1 MKTELLAPAGDI
13 EAGYAAIYYG
23 ADAVYLG
30 LKNFSARATAVNF
43 SPEELDNFVG
53 YAHNMKSKVYVT
65 VNTLVQE
72 NELSNLLQTLDVCSN
87 CHVDGVILQ
96 DLGVARVIK
105 EKYPELELHASTQM
119 AVHNKEG
126 AMALQ
131 KLGFK
136 RVVLARELSLN
147 EIKEIAAIPELE
159 TEAFIHGALCYSYS
173 GMCMFSSLEN
183 GRSANRGKCLY
194 PCRALFFGESG
205 EKHYFSMKDM
215 ALEEQVLKLPVN
227 SLKIEGRK
235 KSALYVA
242 AVTDY
247 YRRILDGKGADEK
260 RAANIKQIFSRP
272 WCKFMLNGKDKQVV
286 DRDFVGHRGLEIGKV
301 GRVVNNKL
309 YFCSKYKICRHDGLQ
324 IDIEG
329 REKPLGFSAQK
340 IQVDGKNVF
349 ETVPN
354 KEAMV
359 VVPFEAELLQ
369 KGQKIYLASSSEVK
383 GSYDYKCPKQGEFAA
398 RQNVEVKVEVFA
410 DKVVA
415 GAEKYESVIAGKFEP
430 AKDAAKTE
438 EAIRKAFDKT
448 GDTKLELK
456 KLDVVNEQ
464 GLFVPASIL
473 NELRRDLYAKIE
485 IVKKKGELPDV
496 FATREKQEPKLIV
509 RTDDVSNIV
518 DINFDDV
525 AEIEFLLDTDSNI
538 PDLQKLPKTK
548 IRLVLPQVARN
559 MSFWRKKVDSL
570 LSAGYK
576 KWTIGN
582 WWGLE
587 VLPSKGVD
595 IAFDNGIYMMNSQ
608 AISAAKE
615 MNISRIC
622 LSVEDCLKNM
632 QKLAQISSLKVVM
645 PVYQDVP
652 LFWSAVCVRDND
664 CAKCKKD
671 IKWMKFAKD
680 GKNYWVR
687 SKNCQ
692 TLVIADTPICF
703 AKEAES
709 VEADFYRAD
718 FCYKK
723 YEAKDAAAIWQ
734 KIKNFEDVAKCSKA
748 NLGSAAL

>member
-43 SPEELDNFVG
+43 SAEELDNFVG
-53 YAHNMKSKVYVT
+53 YAHSLKRRVYVT

-72 NELSNLLQTLDVCSN
+72 DELQSLLSTLDVCAN
-87 CHVDGVILQ
+87 CHADGIILQ
-96 DLGVARVIK
+96 DLGVARIIR

-126 AMALQ
+126 ALALQ

-136 RVVLARELSLN
+136 RVVLARELSLA
-147 EIKEIAAIPELE
+147 EIKEIASIPNLE

-173 GMCMFSSLEN
+173 GMCLFSSLES

-194 PCRALFFGESG
+194 PCRALFKGESG

-215 ALEEQVLKLPVN
+215 ALEEQVLKMPVD

-247 YRRILDGKGADEK
+247 YRRILDGRGADEK
-260 RAANIKQIFSRP
+260 RADNIKQIFSRP
-272 WCKFMLNGKDKQVV
+272 WCKFMLNGKNKNVV
-286 DRDFVGHRGLEIGKV
+286 DRDFVGHRGLEIGKIS
-301 GRVVNNKL
+301 RVEGNKI
-309 YFCSKYKICRHDGLQ
+309 FFVSRYKICRHDGLQ

-329 REKPLGFSAQK
+329 REKPLGFSVQK
-340 IQVDGKNVF
+340 LQVNGKNVF
-349 ETVPN
+349 ETIPD

-359 VVPFEAELLQ
+359 VVPFEIELLK

-383 GSYDYKCPKQGEFAA
+383 GSYDYKSPRQGEFAA
-398 RQNVEVKVEVFA
+398 RQNVDVKVEVKP

-415 GAEKYESVIAGKFEP
+415 CAGKYESEVIGKFET
-430 AKDAAKTE
+430 AKDATKTT
-438 EAIRKAFDKT
+438 EAIKKAFGKT
-448 GDTKLELK
+448 GDTKLSLGELIIENPK
-456 KLDVVNEQ
+456 E
-464 GLFVPASIL
+464 LFVPASML
-473 NELRRDLYAKIE
+473 NDLRRDLYAKIE
-485 IVKKKGELPDV
+485 IVSKKGELPEV
-496 FATREKQEPKLIV
+496 FAPRDIQEPRWIV
-509 RTDDVSNIV
+509 RTDDVSNI
-518 DINFDDV
+518 
-525 AEIEFLLDTDSNI
+525 AEINLEDVFEVEFLLDTDTNI
-538 PDLQKLPKTK
+538 VDLQKLPKSK

-559 MSFWRKKVDSL
+559 MLVWRQKVESL

-587 VLPSKGVD
+587 VLPSSGVD

-608 AISAAKE
+608 AVSAAKE
-615 MNISRIC
+615 MRVSRVC
-622 LSVEDCLKNM
+622 LSVEDCLANM
-632 QKLAQISSLKVVM
+632 QKLARISPLKVVM

-671 IKWMKFAKD
+671 TKWMKFAKD
-680 GKNYWVR
+680 GKNYWAR

-692 TLVIADTPICF
+692 TLVLADVPVCY
-703 AKEAES
+703 AKEAAS
-709 VEADFYRAD
+709 VAADFYRAD

-723 YEAKDAAAIWQ
+723 YEAKDAAAIWR
-734 KIKNFEDVAKCSKA
+734 KLRSFEDIAKCNKA
-748 NLGSAAL
+748 NLHSLAL

>member
-13 EAGYAAIYYG
+13 EAGYAAIFFG

-53 YAHNMKSKVYVT
+53 YAHSLSRKVYVT

-72 NELSNLLQTLDVCSN
+72 SELSSLLLTLDVCSN
-87 CHVDGVILQ
+87 CHVDGIILQ
-96 DLGVARVIK
+96 DLGVARIIS

-126 AMALQ
+126 ALALQ

-136 RVVLARELSLN
+136 RVVLARELSLS
-147 EIKEIAAIPELE
+147 EINEIAAIPQLE

-173 GMCMFSSLEN
+173 GMCLFSSLES

-194 PCRALFFGESG
+194 PCRAIFIGESG

-215 ALEEQVLKLPVN
+215 ALQEQVLKLPVN

-247 YRRILDGKGADEK
+247 YRRILDGKEADEK
-260 RAANIKQIFSRP
+260 RADNIKQIFSRP
-272 WCKFMLNGKDKQVV
+272 WCKFMLNGKNKNVV
-286 DRDFVGHRGLEIGKV
+286 DRDFVGHRGLEIGKISRIA
-301 GRVVNNKL
+301 GNKM
-309 YFCSKYKICRHDGLQ
+309 YFRSKYKICRHDGLQ

-340 IQVDGKNVF
+340 LQVDGKNVY
-349 ETVPN
+349 ETLVD

-359 VVPFEAELLQ
+359 VVPFESELLK

-383 GSYDYKCPKQGEFAA
+383 GSYDYKCPKEGEFAA
-398 RQNVEVKVEVFA
+398 RQKVDVKVEVLA

-415 GAEKYESVIAGKFEP
+415 SSKKYVSEIQGKFES
-430 AKDAAKTE
+430 AKDVLKTD
-438 EAIRKAFDKT
+438 EAIKTAFAKT
-448 GDTKLELK
+448 GDTKLALGELSVENK
-456 KLDVVNEQ
+456 A
-464 GLFVPASIL
+464 GLFVPVSLL

-485 IVKKKGELPDV
+485 IVRKNGDLPGV
-496 FATREKQEPKLIV
+496 FAPRKAVEPKWIV
-509 RTDDVSNIV
+509 RTDDVNNLSA
-518 DINFDDV
+518 INLDEI
-525 AEIEFLLDTDSNI
+525 AEIEFLLDTDTNVG
-538 PDLQKLPKTK
+538 DLQMLPKSK

-559 MSFWRKKVDSL
+559 MRFWHERVENL

-582 WWGLE
+582 WWGLD
-587 VLPSKGVD
+587 VLPEKGVD
-595 IAFDNGIYMMNSQ
+595 IAFDCGLYMMNSQ
-608 AISAAKE
+608 AISLAKE
-615 MNISRIC
+615 MHVSRIC
-622 LSVEDCLKNM
+622 LSVEDCFTNM
-632 QKLAQISSLKVVM
+632 QKLAKISPLAVVM

-664 CAKCKKD
+664 CANCKKD
-671 IKWMKFAKD
+671 VKWMKFAKD
-680 GKNYWVR
+680 GKTYWAR

-692 TLVIADTPICF
+692 TMVMADTPICF
-703 AKEAES
+703 AKEAKGVS
-709 VEADFYRAD
+709 ADFYRAD
-718 FCYKK
+718 FCYKQ
-723 YEAKDAAAIWQ
+723 YAANDVATIWQ
-734 KIKNFEDVAKCSKA
+734 KIRNFEDISKCNKG
-748 NLGSAAL
+748 NIGSSSL

>member
-13 EAGYAAIYYG
+13 EAGYAAIFYG

-53 YAHNMKSKVYVT
+53 YAHSLSRKVYVT

-72 NELSNLLQTLDVCSN
+72 SELQNLLSTLDVCSN
-87 CHVDGVILQ
+87 CHVDGIILQ
-96 DLGVARVIK
+96 DLGVARIIK

-126 AMALQ
+126 AIALQ

-136 RVVLARELSLN
+136 RVVLARELSLS
-147 EIKEIAAIPELE
+147 EIKEIAAIPQLE

-173 GMCMFSSLEN
+173 GMCLFSSLES

-194 PCRALFFGESG
+194 PCRAIFKGESG

-215 ALEEQVLKLPVN
+215 ALQEQVLKLPVN

-247 YRRILDGKGADEK
+247 YRRILDGKEADEK
-260 RAANIKQIFSRP
+260 RADNIKQIFSRP
-272 WCKFMLNGKDKQVV
+272 WCKFMLNGKNKNVV
-286 DRDFVGHRGLEIGKV
+286 DRDFVGHRGLEIGQIS
-301 GRVVNNKL
+301 RVVGNKM
-309 YFCSKYKICRHDGLQ
+309 YFRSKYKICRHDGLQ
-324 IDIEG
+324 IDIVG

-340 IQVDGKNVF
+340 LQVDGKNVY
-349 ETVPN
+349 ETLVD

-359 VVPFEAELLQ
+359 VVPFEAELLK

-383 GSYDYKCPKQGEFAA
+383 GSYSYKSPKQGEFVA
-398 RQNVEVKVEVFA
+398 RQNVDVKVEVSA

-415 GAEKYESVIAGKFEP
+415 SSKKYVSEIQGKFEP
-430 AKDAAKTE
+430 AKDVLKTDK
-438 EAIRKAFDKT
+438 AIKTAFAKT
-448 GDTKLELK
+448 GDTKLSLGELSVENK
-456 KLDVVNEQ
+456 A
-464 GLFVPASIL
+464 GLFVPVSLL

-485 IVKKKGELPDV
+485 IVQKKGDLPDV
-496 FATREKQEPKLIV
+496 FEPRKTMEPRWIV
-509 RTDDVSNIV
+509 RTDNLENIAA
-518 DINFDDV
+518 INLEEI
-525 AEIEFLLDTDSNI
+525 AEIEFLLDMDTNI
-538 PDLQKLPKTK
+538 SDLQKLPKSK

-559 MSFWRKKVDSL
+559 VRFWREKVENL
-570 LSAGYK
+570 LSSGYK

-587 VLPSKGVD
+587 VLPEKGVD
-595 IAFDNGIYMMNSQ
+595 IAFDCGLYMMNSQ
-608 AISAAKE
+608 AVSMAKE
-615 MNISRIC
+615 MHVSKIC
-622 LSVEDCLKNM
+622 LSVEDCFANM
-632 QKLAQISSLKVVM
+632 QKLVQISPLPVVM

-664 CAKCKKD
+664 CANCKKD
-671 IKWMKFAKD
+671 VKWMKFAKD
-680 GKNYWVR
+680 GKTYWAR

-692 TLVIADTPICF
+692 TMVMADTPICF
-703 AKEAES
+703 AKEAKGVS
-709 VEADFYRAD
+709 ADFYRAD
-718 FCYKK
+718 FCYKQ
-723 YEAKDAAAIWQ
+723 YAAKDVAAIWQ
-734 KIKNFEDVAKCSKA
+734 KIKNFEDIAKCSKG
-748 NLGSAAL
+748 NLNSSSL